1 MRVARRLVANLA
13 GRRWAGR
20 AAGAWLMFGLCA
32 GSVDAATIS
41 NNPTLI
47 QGTVTLTIN
56 VTLLGGF
63 TPSTGSCV
71 LTLTSSDPHAGVASA
86 SVNASINAS
95 QVSCAPVANYYFMV
109 NDKSGTVTI
118 SYSVALYDPSGQFRS
133 AVSNSYLLS
142 ASSTNLSPS
151 MTLNIQM

>member
-1 MRVARRLVANLA
+1 MRVARRLIANA
-13 GRRWAGR
+13 AARRR
-20 AAGAWLMFGLCA
+20 AARALGAWLMLWLWVGT
-32 GSVDAATIS
+32 VDAATIS

-86 SVNASINAS
+86 SVNATINAS
-95 QVSCAPVANYYFMV
+95 QVSCTPIANYYFMV

-118 SYSVALYDPSGQFRS
+118 NYSVSLYDPSGQFRS